1 MEKKNRKPTRL
12 KDYNYSE
19 NGAYFITICTKDMQC
34 ILSTIVGDGAL
45 DVPKLL
51 LTDYGN
57 AVKSEI
63 LKMNNIYKYICVNS
77 FVIMPN
83 HVHFIIEINGNDS
96 GTSRAPSPTNSA
108 VSKYVST
115 LKRMTNKKCCF
126 DLWQRSYNDHII
138 RNEDDYC
145 YHLQYIDENPKKWI
159 MGKDKYYT

>member
-19 NGAYFITICTKDMQC
+19 NGAYFITIGTKDMQC

-96 GTSRAPSPTNSA
+96 GTSRAPSPTNSTVA
-108 VSKYVST
+108 KYVST
-115 LKRMTNKKCCF
+115 
-126 DLWQRSYNDHII
+126 
-138 RNEDDYC
+138 
-145 YHLQYIDENPKKWI
+145 
-159 MGKDKYYT
+159 